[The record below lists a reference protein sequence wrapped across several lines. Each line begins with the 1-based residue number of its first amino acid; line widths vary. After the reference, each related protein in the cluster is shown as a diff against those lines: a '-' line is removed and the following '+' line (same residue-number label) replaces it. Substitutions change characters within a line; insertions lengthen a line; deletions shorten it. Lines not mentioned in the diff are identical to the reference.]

1 MPCMLAST
9 IHVPAAA
16 LSDVCRAK
24 LQEEIRNLERAKN
37 DMQVEESFLGDKF
50 RQMKGE
56 VCAL

>member
-1 MPCMLAST
+1 MLAST